1 MKLFFA
7 YLRTKWRVI
16 AAFFLFACLYAAVL
30 VLYSLPLAA
39 ALYPGL
45 LCLLLGI
52 IFLFVGFTREKRR
65 HDTVSRIADMATLLP
80 DQLPEAETVLE
91 EDYRRLLRL
100 LQEEAIQRKTAE
112 AERVN
117 DLTDYYTAWA
127 HQIKTPIAAMKLTLQ
142 NEDSA
147 LSRRLN
153 FDLLRIEQYVQM
165 VLTYLRLDSDTTDY
179 VFRECS
185 LDDILRPCLRK
196 FAPEFIDRKLQ
207 LTYEPTE
214 QTFLTDEKWL
224 SFVIEQLLSNALKY
238 TRTGGIRIEA
248 EGGTLRISD
257 TGIGIAPE
265 DLPRIFEKGYTGKNG
280 RRDKTASGI
289 GLYLCRRICTNLGIE
304 LSADSTPGEG
314 TTVTL
319 TLQK

>member
-153 FDLLRIEQYVQM
+153 SELLRIEQYVQM
-165 VLTYLRLDSDTTDY
+165 VLTYLRLDADTTDY

-207 LTYEPTE
+207 LSYHPTGM
-214 QTFLTDEKWL
+214 TVLTDEKWL
-224 SFVIEQLLSNALKY
+224 SFVVEQLLSNALKY
-238 TRTGGIRIEA
+238 TAAGTVTVEA
-248 EGGTLRISD
+248 QNGTLCIRD

-280 RRDKTASGI
+280 RRDKAASGI

>member
-16 AAFFLFACLYAAVL
+16 AVFFLFACLYAAVL

-45 LCLLLGI
+45 LCLLLGS
-52 IFLFVGFTREKRR
+52 IFLMAGFANAKRR
-65 HDTVSRIADMATLLP
+65 HDAVSRIADMATLLP
-80 DQLPEAETVLE
+80 NQLPEAETVLE

-100 LQEEAIQRKTAE
+100 LQEEATQRKTVE
-112 AERVN
+112 AERFN

-153 FDLLRIEQYVQM
+153 SDLLRIEQYVQM
-165 VLTYLRLDSDTTDY
+165 VLTYLRLDSDITDY
-179 VFRECS
+179 VFRECP

-196 FAPEFIDRKLQ
+196 FAPEFIERKLQ
-207 LTYEPTE
+207 LSYLPTE
-214 QTFLTDEKWL
+214 QTVLTDEKWL

-238 TRTGGIRIEA
+238 TMTGGIRIEV
-248 EGGTLRISD
+248 EDSTLRIAD
-257 TGIGIAPE
+257 TGIGITPE

-280 RRDKTASGI
+280 RRDRTASGI

-304 LSADSTPGEG
+304 LRAESTLGEG
-314 TTVTL
+314 TAITL
-319 TLQK
+319 VLQK

>member
-7 YLRTKWRVI
+7 YLRMKWRTI
-16 AAFFLFACLYAAVL
+16 ATFFLFACLYAAVL

-45 LCLLLGI
+45 LCVLLGL
-52 IFLFVGFTREKRR
+52 IFLVSGFFRERRR
-65 HDTVSRIADMATLLP
+65 HDTVSRIDSMAMLLP
-80 DQLPEAETVLE
+80 EQLPEAETVIE

-100 LQEEAIQRKTAE
+100 LQEESTQRKTAE
-112 AERVN
+112 AERFS

-147 LSRRLN
+147 LSRRLSS
-153 FDLLRIEQYVQM
+153 DLFRIEQYVQM

-179 VFRECS
+179 VFRDCD

-207 LTYEPTE
+207 LIYEPTE
-214 QTFLTDEKWL
+214 QTCLTDEKWL

-238 TRTGGIRIEA
+238 TMTGSIRIEA
-248 EGGTLRISD
+248 EGKTLRITD

-304 LSADSTPGEG
+304 LSAASTPGEG
-314 TTVTL
+314 TEISL
-319 TLQK
+319 ILQK

>member
-7 YLRTKWRVI
+7 YLRTKWRVV

-52 IFLFVGFTREKRR
+52 IFLLVGFAREKRR
-65 HDTVSRIADMATLLP
+65 HGTVSHISDMATLLP

-91 EDYRRLLRL
+91 EDYQRLLRL

-153 FDLLRIEQYVQM
+153 SELLRIEQYVQM

-207 LTYEPTE
+207 LTYEPTR
-214 QTFLTDEKWL
+214 QTLLTDEKWL

-248 EGGTLRISD
+248 EGNTLRISD

-289 GLYLCRRICTNLGIE
+289 GLYLCRRVCNNLGIA
-304 LSADSTPGEG
+304 LNAASIPGEG